1 MMLDRQDLFLEH
13 LRALL
18 RSSIRKNVR
27 IMFPMISTVEEVKQA
42 REVVRKAK
50 EELKTGGYRYD
61 QRIKIGVMIEVPSA
75 ALVADEIAQEVDF
88 LSIGTND
95 LIQYLMAVDRDNSY
109 VASLFQQFHPAV
121 LRTIKMIIDA
131 GHRRHVW
138 VGMCGEMAGDPLATV
153 LLLGLGI
160 DELSVVPTVLPEIKK
175 IIRSVRY
182 REARRVANKVLTLSS
197 ADEVRKYLRSVMK
210 EKLPKVPIEP

>member
-1 MMLDRQDLFLEH
+1 
-13 LRALL
+13 
-18 RSSIRKNVR
+18 
-27 IMFPMISTVEEVKQA
+27 
-42 REVVRKAK
+42 
-50 EELKTGGYRYD
+50 
-61 QRIKIGVMIEVPSA
+61 
-75 ALVADEIAQEVDF
+75 
-88 LSIGTND
+88 
-95 LIQYLMAVDRDNSY
+95 MAVDRDNSY